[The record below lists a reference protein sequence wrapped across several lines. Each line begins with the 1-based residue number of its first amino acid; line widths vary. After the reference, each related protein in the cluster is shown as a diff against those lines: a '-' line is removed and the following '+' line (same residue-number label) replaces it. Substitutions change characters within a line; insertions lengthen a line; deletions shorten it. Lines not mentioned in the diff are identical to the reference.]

1 MTHATRIISLLLTLS
16 ITVPLAACEKDEQPP
31 PEETDKDFYYIETH
45 DVPFSLRSEISRYLT
60 YQGNVLITNDG
71 RVMRSI
77 SNENTLEN
85 PAIQVTLTNRKDP
98 SQKLD
103 FYLDKRTAAS
113 LLIYDTKTGE
123 SVDQP
128 LYLPDPNTGEL
139 TSDNGREIVRAITL
153 PDGGFFTI
161 ALPMVDYYSYWDHR
175 DIFDEIDFVPLEYY
189 SRSYKLSD
197 DDEVYFLLNRFDADG
212 KPIFELSSEDI
223 GLWDSEA
230 PKITAA
236 ADGSVYLYFRYET
249 AWCVVSP
256 DGKVS
261 ETFRMPDTVDPSY
274 GSQFLSDAD
283 WNVLLIATESSPS
296 SLEAIAAVFSLKD
309 GKCER
314 VYETS
319 TAMPGSIIAVG
330 NGVFCEWSDGIIR
343 REDGTGIVDLEDAY
357 LEKLD
362 VISLAAYG
370 DEFPLIYHDPV
381 ENGDRVGVIRHM
393 TPEKYDSL
401 KASGEKTPVAP
412 DSGTPLTIAVSES
425 GGYGTL
431 SDSLSDYVNRFNR
444 ESGHRAVVCKFYA
457 GTGSEADSALT
468 RDMLSGEVPDMV
480 LFTGALH
487 YEKFAN
493 TGLFADL
500 YGFMDKYDGLKRED
514 LFPCVLKPFEN
525 PDGTLTT
532 LVSEFGLSTLIG
544 SKSVLD
550 EKSTWTLKELSDFS
564 KGFGKDTYLLADYY
578 RTPDSIFNNLIE
590 KILPQYINYKD
601 KTFDMGDD
609 LRSLL
614 ELCKSYNAPPKE
626 VSDTAPESYLTG
638 KIALKMSDIK
648 NIGDFLSVYNC
659 FFYEEDLDFIGYPT
673 KDGSNGTM
681 IRPTTRIA
689 ITKNCADPEGAWSYV
704 TAQTEYAR
712 IMWENKHKTSMGGG
726 TYYLPGFPCARSAFD
741 AMINHAYKY
750 LEVRY
755 QESPMVN
762 GSWSTFPIS
771 YESRITRNEEELARQ
786 RLNGKYY
793 VFLSEESE
801 AFLRGLL
808 ENCTN
813 AVSTDDASLSIIK
826 EEASAYFSGAK
837 SVDEIVKLTVDRV
850 TTRINE

>member
-1 MTHATRIISLLLTLS
+1 MTNATRIISLLLTLS

-31 PEETDKDFYYIETH
+31 PEEPDKNFYYIETH
-45 DVPFSLRSEISRYLT
+45 DVSFSLVPESSYFT
-60 YQGNVLITNDG
+60 TNQGDAKFTNDG
-71 RVMRSI
+71 KLLKILPSG
-77 SNENTLEN
+77 TKLEN
-85 PAIQVTLTNRKDP
+85 PTRSVTLTNLFNPDE
-98 SQKLD
+98 KLD
-103 FYLDKRTAAS
+103 IFLDMRASDS
-113 LLIYDTKTGE
+113 LLIYDTTTQETSEQKF
-123 SVDQP
+123 
-128 LYLPDPNTGEL
+128 YLPDPNTGEL
-139 TSDNGREIVRAITL
+139 TSIHGRELISVITM
-153 PDGGFFTI
+153 PDGGYFVMNV
-161 ALPMVDYYSYWDHR
+161 ALPDYWDISGGLPIIPDKNYGR
-175 DIFDEIDFVPLEYY
+175 LSELILGDTEYN
-189 SRSYKLSD
+189 
-197 DDEVYFLLNRFDADG
+197 FLLNRFDADG

-296 SLEAIAAVFSLKD
+296 SLEATAAVFSLKD

-319 TAMPGSIIAVG
+319 TAMPGSIIAMG

-343 REDGTGIVDLEDAY
+343 HEDGTGIVDLEDAY

-431 SDSLSDYVNRFNR
+431 SDSLGDYVNRFNR
-444 ESGHRAVVCKFYA
+444 ESGHRAVVYKSYA

-578 RTPDSIFNNLIE
+578 RTPDSIFNSLIE

-626 VSDTAPESYLTG
+626 VSHTAPGSYLTG

-648 NIGDFLSVYNC
+648 NIGDFMSAYNC
-659 FFYEEDLDFIGYPT
+659 FFSEEDLDFIGYPT

-726 TYYLPGFPCARSAFD
+726 TYDLPGFPCARAAFD

-771 YESRITRNEEELARQ
+771 YESRITRSEEQLAQ
-786 RLNGKYY
+786 YRLNGKYY
-793 VFLSEESE
+793 VFLSEKSE

-837 SVDEIVKLTVDRV
+837 SVDEIVKLIVDRV